1 MSGRIDSSTG
11 IPTHYAVRS
20 GGKVISGMISKETF
34 SIGSEEKFKRIQ
46 LASPNCVEVLKIHDS
61 AGHEYYEV
69 DYLSQNVIY
78 REVSNFNEDKETV
91 PSILRPFVVPRRFVV
106 ETDRNRTYV
115 QFGYGSESELN
126 SPTMAEPSEM
136 VLDLFGKDYDASKT
150 FDPSKLLGTDKFG
163 IAPADTSITI
173 EYRVANAR
181 SVNIP
186 VGSLT
191 KVKKG
196 PMSFSDPTVL
206 IDPTM
211 RDVAN
216 SLEVDNKEPILGDV
230 SIPDNVELKRRVMDS
245 FSMQNRAVTKV
256 PYCKRPRLIQ
266 KKFKF
271 VCISRRREGVFS
283 ESNNYSK
290 RKSKDLAWH

>member
-1 MSGRIDSSTG
+1 
-11 IPTHYAVRS
+11 
-20 GGKVISGMISKETF
+20 MIAKETF
-34 SIGSEEKFKRIQ
+34 TVGSQEKFKKIQ
-46 LASPNCVEVLKIHDS
+46 LSSANCIEVLKVYDS

-78 REVSNFNEDKETV
+78 REVSNFNNDKDTV
-91 PSILRPFVVPRRFVV
+91 PSILRPFIVPRRFVV
-106 ETDRNRTYV
+106 ETDRNRTYI

-126 SPTMAEPSEM
+126 SPTMAEPSET

-163 IAPADTSITI
+163 IAPADTTITI
-173 EYRVANAR
+173 EYRVANSR

-196 PMSFSDPTVL
+196 PMSFADPTVL
-206 IDPTM
+206 ADATM
-211 RDVAN
+211 RDVVN

-230 SIPDNVELKRRVMDS
+230 SIPNNVELKRRVMDS
-245 FSMQNRAVTKV
+245 FSMQNRAVTTQDLEGAV
-256 PYCKRPRLIQ
+256 YSMRRDQEMSNRKR
-266 KKFKF
+266 
-271 VCISRRREGVFS
+271 SRFF
-283 ESNNYSK
+283 
-290 RKSKDLAWH
+290 